1 MHHGMLFNFANVLIF
16 LVVGLGFVFVSLTL
30 GKLLRPHVPTVEK
43 LATYECGEL
52 PTQDAW
58 FNFNNRFYII
68 ALLFLIFDVEIAFMF
83 PIGAVF
89 KQWIHEGAGGL
100 ALAEIGSFVFILILG
115 LVYAWVKGDLDW
127 VKKLKIEGSVSPS
140 DIVTKASK
148 I

>member
-1 MHHGMLFNFANVLIF
+1 MLFNFANVLIF

-30 GKLLRPHVPTVEK
+30 GKLVRPHVPTVEK

-83 PIGAVF
+83 PIAAVF
-89 KQWIHEGAGGL
+89 KQWIHAGSGGL
-100 ALAEIGSFVFILILG
+100 ALAEVGTFVFILILG

-127 VKKLKIEGSVSPS
+127 VKKLKMEGNVSPS
-140 DIVTKASK
+140 EIVTKASK

>member
-1 MHHGMLFNFANVLIF
+1 MLFNFSNVLIF

-30 GKLLRPHVPTVEK
+30 GKLVRPHVPTAEK

-58 FNFNNRFYII
+58 FNFNNRFYVI
-68 ALLFLIFDVEIAFMF
+68 ALLFLIFDVEIAFKF

-89 KQWIHEGAGGL
+89 KQWIREGSGGL
-100 ALAEIGSFVFILILG
+100 ALAEVGTFVLILG
-115 LVYAWVKGDLDW
+115 VGLIYAWVKGDLDW
-127 VKKLKIEGSVSPS
+127 VKKLEIEGKVSPA